1 MSKHHIDIT
10 SSLGVR
16 WIMARVA
23 FTLRIDAEERAAL
36 ENLSKVERRP
46 VNQLLNEAVRNFLLR
61 RRPKERSLEANLERL
76 RSYRERDPQ
85 FRRARKAFVEAE
97 ASVDD
102 PLEGEPIE
110 EQLVNGRVEPIGPAQ
125 SKIRDILGA

>member
-1 MSKHHIDIT
+1 
-10 SSLGVR
+10 
-16 WIMARVA
+16 MARVA

-61 RRPKERSLEANLERL
+61 RRPKERSLEASLAWL
-76 RSYRERDPQ
+76 RAYRERDPQ
-85 FRRARKAFVEAE
+85 FRRAGKAFVGAE
-97 ASVDD
+97 ARVND

-110 EQLVNGRVEPIGPAQ
+110 GQLVNGRVEPIGPAQ

>member
-1 MSKHHIDIT
+1 
-10 SSLGVR
+10 
-16 WIMARVA
+16 MARVA

-61 RRPKERSLEANLERL
+61 RRPKERSLEANLARL
-76 RSYRERDPQ
+76 RAYRERDPQ

-97 ASVDD
+97 VSV
-102 PLEGEPIE
+102 
-110 EQLVNGRVEPIGPAQ
+110 GPARRRANRRTSRQ
-125 SKIRDILGA
+125 WQGRTHRP

>member
-1 MSKHHIDIT
+1 
-10 SSLGVR
+10 
-16 WIMARVA
+16 MARVA
-23 FTLRIDAEERAAL
+23 FTLRIDEEERAAL

-76 RSYRERDPQ
+76 RAYRERDPQ

-102 PLEGEPIE
+102 PLEGEPVE
-110 EQLVNGRVEPIGPAQ
+110 GQLVNGRVEPIGPAQ

>member
-1 MSKHHIDIT
+1 MP
-10 SSLGVR
+10 
-16 WIMARVA
+16 RVA

-61 RRPKERSLEANLERL
+61 RRPKERNLEANLEKL
-76 RSYRERDPQ
+76 RAYRERDPQ

-102 PLEGEPIE
+102 PLEGEPVE
-110 EQLVNGRVEPIGPAQ
+110 GQLVNDQIEPIGPAQ